1 LTKALATFSAMSDD
15 LPPKNRQD
23 ELVEVVY
30 TGTRSPTFDDPRL
43 RIHHMPML
51 EAVPVDFDQKR
62 VEILVRQPCTLIFY
76 SQNSVSSVAESGVL
90 DEIDLSE
97 HTIWAVG
104 EKTADEVHERFGT
117 VASVPDDE
125 RFDGLVDTFLQ
136 NPPPRP
142 IVAFS
147 LKGSPRDLA
156 RRLREPGNVHE
167 VPVYHTCPVLYPS
180 LSADLARIGAD
191 WVAFTSPRGV
201 GTFYSQAEGVNVSQ
215 FQFAA
220 IGPTTAAAIKERGL
234 RPSLVL
240 NTPDKNLM
248 MRRIVDAEGQ

>member
-1 LTKALATFSAMSDD
+1 MSDD
-15 LPPKNRQD
+15 LQKDDRIT
-23 ELVEVVY
+23 VVY
-30 TGTRSPTFDDPRL
+30 TGTRPPTIDDPRL
-43 RIHHMPML
+43 RIQHLPML

-76 SQNSVSSVAESGVL
+76 SQNSVNVIADSGVL
-90 DEIDLSE
+90 DDIELAE

-104 EKTADEVHERFGT
+104 EKTAEEVHERFGLA
-117 VASVPDDE
+117 ASVPDDE
-125 RFDGLVDTFLQ
+125 RFDGLVDTFLD

-156 RRLREPGNVHE
+156 RRLRDPGNVHE

-180 LSADLARIGAD
+180 LPDDLARIGAD

-201 GTFYSQAEGVNVSQ
+201 GTFYSQAESIDISKLQ
-215 FQFAA
+215 LAA
-220 IGPTTAAAIKERGL
+220 IGPTTADALEQRGL
-234 RPSLVL
+234 RPTLVL
-240 NTPDKNLM
+240 QTPDKNLM
-248 MRRIVDAEGQ
+248 MQRIATDQGQ